1 MRLYLRDGKRG
12 GAFDLHGHHL
22 RMRADGVGNLF
33 HADRMRS
40 LVVISGHQGRPL
52 RKVIRGHYLL
62 HADRIDRVPARYIEM
77 L

>member
-1 MRLYLRDGKRG
+1 
-12 GAFDLHGHHL
+12 
-22 RMRADGVGNLF
+22 MRADGVGNLF

-40 LVVISGHQGRPL
+40 LEVISGHRGRPL
-52 RKVIRGHYLL
+52 GKVIRGHYLL

>member
-12 GAFDLHGHHL
+12 GAFDLYGHHL
-22 RMRADGVGNLF
+22 RMQADGVGNLF

-52 RKVIRGHYLL
+52 GKVH
-62 HADRIDRVPARYIEM
+62 
-77 L
+77 